1 MKTLTF
7 DHIALAVPRMA
18 EAGAVLS
25 GVLGGTPDYGAPS
38 AVYLFGQWRFRD
50 GGRIEVLEPRGAD
63 GFLHRFLAQRGPG
76 IHHVT
81 FKVPSLPEAR
91 ARAESHGYE
100 IVGYNDSNPEWAEAF
115 LHPRQAMGI
124 VVQFA
129 QQSGRGVPRHW
140 QPPAGPAHPPPPV
153 AITGLR
159 LRARSRE
166 RARRQWEA
174 VCLGR
179 CTEGARGGLYFHWP
193 GSPMRLAVEIDP
205 AGEEGPLCIEIA
217 SERAVA
223 LPEGP
228 HPVLGAVFA
237 ARALDCEGRTA

>member
-1 MKTLTF
+1 MSLKF
-7 DHIALAVPRMA
+7 DHIALAVRRMSD
-18 EAGAVLS
+18 AGAVLA
-25 GVLGGTPDYGAPS
+25 GVLGGTPDYGNPS
-38 AVYLFGQWRFRD
+38 TFYTFGQWRFEG
-50 GGRIEVLEPRGAD
+50 GGRIEALEPRGDD

-81 FKVPSLPEAR
+81 FKVPALREVC
-91 ARAESHGYE
+91 ARAERNGYE
-100 IVGYNDSNPEWAEAF
+100 IVGFDDSNPKWAEAF

-129 QQSGRGVPRHW
+129 QQAGDGVPRGW
-140 QPPAGPAHPPPPV
+140 QPPAPPAHPPAPV
-153 AITGLR
+153 TIVGLR

-166 RARRQWEA
+166 GARRQWEA

-179 CTEGARGGLYFHWP
+179 GTEDARGDLHFHWP

-205 AGEEGPLCIEIA
+205 AGDEGPVCIEIA
-217 SERAVA
+217 SRRPVA

-228 HPVLGAVFA
+228 HPVVGAVFA
-237 ARALDCEGRTA
+237 QGALDAGERTA